1 MERIQIIAITGSI
14 FFLSVIFEL
23 IRRKLLKEAY
33 AILWL
38 FFGIIFIILSCWR
51 RAIDYFS
58 KLVGIY
64 YPPAMLLLF
73 LIFALIIV
81 LVQFSVVVSQQ
92 NDKIRKLAQ
101 KIALLEEKLSKK
113 E

>member
-1 MERIQIIAITGSI
+1 MERIQIIAIIGSI
-14 FFLSVIFEL
+14 LFLGAIFEL

-38 FFGIIFIILSCWR
+38 FFGIMFLILSCWR

-81 LVQFSVVVSQQ
+81 LVQFSVVVSKQ
-92 NDKIRKLAQ
+92 NDQIRKLSQ
-101 KIALLEEKLSKK
+101 KVALLEEKISN
-113 E
+113 